1 MRLSVIVP
9 VYNEGETVVE
19 VVDKLLDMPGVNEIV
34 IVDDG
39 SKEPIEHVLDRTTG
53 SALESKIREKVKIVR
68 HSENLGKGMA
78 VRTGV
83 KVSTGDWMIVQD
95 ADLELDPHDITR
107 MVNEAKEGSVVFGK
121 RTSMRW
127 GAGLIN
133 WIAGFLYGH
142 KIGDITCAYKL
153 MPTQLF
159 KDIGVNSKG
168 FGLEAELATKIL
180 RLRIPIKEV
189 PVSYHR
195 RKEGKKL
202 GWWDAFGI
210 LLVLF
215 KNSRFVRSKN
225 VVVPKA

>member
-19 VVDKLLDMPGVNEIV
+19 VVDKLLDMALVSEVI

-39 SKEPIEHVLDRTTG
+39 SKNQIEPILENAKG
-53 SALESKIREKVKIVR
+53 SSPNGKGWEKVKTVR
-68 HSENLGKGMA
+68 HPENLGKGMA
-78 VRTGV
+78 VRSGV
-83 KVSTGDWMIVQD
+83 NVATGDWMIVQD
-95 ADLELDPHDITR
+95 ADLELDPHEITK
-107 MVNEAKEGSVVFGK
+107 MVNEAKEGNVVFGR
-121 RTSMRW
+121 RTNMRW

-133 WIAGFLYGH
+133 WIAGILYGH

-153 MPTQLF
+153 MPTQMF
-159 KDIGVNSKG
+159 KDIGVSSKG
-168 FGLEAELATKIL
+168 FGLEAELAAKIL
-180 RLRIPIKEV
+180 RLNMPIREV
-189 PVSYHR
+189 AVSYHR

-215 KNSRFVRSKN
+215 KNHRLVTGGKN
-225 VVVPKA
+225 VVIP